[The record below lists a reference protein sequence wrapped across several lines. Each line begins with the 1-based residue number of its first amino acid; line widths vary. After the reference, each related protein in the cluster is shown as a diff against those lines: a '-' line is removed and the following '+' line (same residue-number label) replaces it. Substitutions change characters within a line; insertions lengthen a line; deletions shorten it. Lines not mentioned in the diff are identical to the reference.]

1 MEPSREELIEKRDGE
16 DCKQWNTQMRCDWE
30 KKGIFASEFGIGIV
44 K

>member
-30 KKGIFASEFGIGIV
+30 KKEYLRQNLV
-44 K
+44 LEL